1 MRMDL
6 STGLL
11 KDYSSRGR
19 NLVMTFSLLPNQKSL
34 LKKNA
39 FQRKSVEEKKC
50 FWEMHLKTFLSGKMF
65 RGEGNVKQK
74 IVLHQ

>member
-39 FQRKSVEEKKC
+39 FQRKSVEEKK
-50 FWEMHLKTFLSGKMF
+50 MLL
-65 RGEGNVKQK
+65 GNASQDILVR
-74 IVLHQ
+74 